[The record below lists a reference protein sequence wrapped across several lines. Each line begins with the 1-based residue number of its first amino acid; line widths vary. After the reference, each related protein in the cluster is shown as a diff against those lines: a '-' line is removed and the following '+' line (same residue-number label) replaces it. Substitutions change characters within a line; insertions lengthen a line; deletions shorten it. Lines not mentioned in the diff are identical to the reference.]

1 VAALPPP
8 VQDGAPVAREP
19 GWYPDPW
26 IWWATRWWNGQ
37 TWSGYAAEA
46 MITEAPPPRPP
57 TPVFPLRAGVTVVAV
72 LAASLLAQKF
82 ALSPLMDAINLPV
95 GIVATVGMTAVY
107 LPSLLYCL
115 YAARRWGQGD
125 VLGSLGLQLK
135 GRDIAIGF
143 ATWIGTLLALAI
155 IRLLLISAGIPFA
168 SNVGGGGGR
177 VGRDRSIFLISSLIA
192 VVVAPFVEE
201 LVFRGLALR
210 SFRSRLN
217 VPAAL
222 LIQGILFGCAHADV
236 RFGAGN
242 IGLVIAL
249 SVAGISLGAI
259 AAKCGRNGPNMIA
272 HAFMN
277 GFVFLI
283 LYASSH

>member
-1 VAALPPP
+1 
-8 VQDGAPVAREP
+8 
-19 GWYPDPW
+19 
-26 IWWATRWWNGQ
+26 
-37 TWSGYAAEA
+37 
-46 MITEAPPPRPP
+46 MITEAPPPPPPP
-57 TPVFPLRAGVTVVAV
+57 TPVFPLRAGVTVVAI

-82 ALSPLMDAINLPV
+82 ALSPLMDAVNLPV
-95 GIVATVGMTAVY
+95 GIVAMLGMIVVY
-107 LPSLLYCL
+107 LPPLLYCL
-115 YAARRWGQGD
+115 YAARRWGEGD
-125 VLGSLGLQLK
+125 VLGSLGLRLK

-143 ATWIGTLLALAI
+143 ATWIGTLIAMTI
-155 IRLLLISAGIPFA
+155 IRILLISAGIPFT
-168 SNVGGGGGR
+168 SNVGGSGGR

-210 SFRSRLN
+210 AFRSRLN
-217 VPAAL
+217 VPASL

-283 LYASSH
+283 LYASPH

>member
-1 VAALPPP
+1 MLPPP
-8 VQDGAPVAREP
+8 ATGGAAREREP

-26 IWWATRWWNGQ
+26 VWWVTRWWDGEKW
-37 TWSGYAAEA
+37 TGYAAEA
-46 MITEAPPPRPP
+46 MITEAPPPVPP
-57 TPVFPLRAGVTVVAV
+57 PPVFPLRAGVTVVAI
-72 LAASLLAQKF
+72 LFASLVVQKF
-82 ALSPLMDAINLPV
+82 ALSPLFDVINLPV
-95 GIVATVGMTAVY
+95 GIVAAIGMTMVY

-115 YAARRWGQGD
+115 YAARRWGGGEM
-125 VLGSLGLQLK
+125 LGALGLQVK

-143 ATWIGTLLALAI
+143 ATWIGTLFVMGI
-155 IRLLLISAGIPFA
+155 IRLLLAAAGIPFT
-168 SNVGGGGGR
+168 SNVGGGGGGR
-177 VGRDRSIFLISSLIA
+177 VGRDRSIFLITSLIA

-201 LVFRGLALR
+201 LVFRGLVLR

-217 VPAAL
+217 VPASL

-242 IGLVIAL
+242 IGLLIVL
-249 SVAGISLGAI
+249 SVAGVCLGMVAV
-259 AAKCGRNGPNMIA
+259 KCRRNGPNMVA

-283 LYASSH
+283 LYTASH

>member
-1 VAALPPP
+1 M
-8 VQDGAPVAREP
+8 QDGAPVGREP

-57 TPVFPLRAGVTVVAV
+57 TPVFPLQAGVTVVAV

-82 ALSPLMDAINLPV
+82 ALSPLMDALNLPV
-95 GIVATVGMTAVY
+95 GMVAAVGMTAVY

-143 ATWIGTLLALAI
+143 ATWIGTLFAMII
-155 IRLLLISAGIPFA
+155 IRALLISAGIPSA
-168 SNVGGGGGR
+168 SNVGGGGR

-217 VPAAL
+217 VPASL